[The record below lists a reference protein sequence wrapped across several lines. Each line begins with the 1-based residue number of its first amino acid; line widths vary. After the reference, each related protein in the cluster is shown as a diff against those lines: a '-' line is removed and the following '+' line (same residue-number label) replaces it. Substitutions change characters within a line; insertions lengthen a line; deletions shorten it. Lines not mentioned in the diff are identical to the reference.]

1 MSRLLPADG
10 RVAVAVATT
19 GADAEACL
27 AQTRAAAAA
36 GADVVELRADLLLAG
51 PGPRTSPAPR
61 SEGASRPE
69 DPSRL
74 EGPGWPGAPDRVGD
88 VVGLVGDVV
97 NEAGGTPVLLTV
109 RTVAEGGGARLDD
122 AAYSDLL
129 HRLIEG
135 LAELGA
141 ARRPTALDVEQARGG
156 TAGLVARAHGAG
168 LDVVVSHHDL
178 RATPADEAMLAR
190 LRAMADAGAD
200 VAKLAVMPSGP
211 RDVARLLGVT
221 ARAGEELD
229 VAVATMSM
237 GPLGAVSRLSGAV
250 FGSVLTFATAGG
262 APSAPGQLPIDR
274 VRAVLDL
281 LPPLPRD
288 RP

>member
-36 GADVVELRADLLLAG
+36 GADVVELRADLLAG

-61 SEGASRPE
+61 FEGPGRP
-69 DPSRL
+69 
-74 EGPGWPGAPDRVGD
+74 EGPGWVGD
-88 VVGLVGDVV
+88 VVELAGDVV
-97 NEAGGTPVLLTV
+97 DEAGGAPVLLTV
-109 RTVAEGGGARLDD
+109 RTAAEGGGAGLDD
-122 AAYSDLL
+122 AAYFDLL

-141 ARRPTALDVEQARGG
+141 DRRPAALDVEQARGG

-168 LDVVVSHHDL
+168 LDVVVSHHDF
-178 RATPADEAMLAR
+178 RATPADGVMLAR

-200 VAKLAVMPSGP
+200 VAKLAVMPRGP

-237 GPLGAVSRLSGAV
+237 GPLGAVSRLGGAV

>member
-19 GADAEACL
+19 
-27 AQTRAAAAA
+27 

-61 SEGASRPE
+61 SEGPSRP
-69 DPSRL
+69 

-88 VVGLVGDVV
+88 VVGLAGDVV
-97 NEAGGTPVLLTV
+97 NEAGGAPVLLTV
-109 RTVAEGGGARLDD
+109 RTVAEGGGAGLDD

-141 ARRPTALDVEQARGG
+141 ARRPAALDVEQARGG

-168 LDVVVSHHDL
+168 LDVVVSHHDF
-178 RATPADEAMLAR
+178 RATPADGVMLAR

-200 VAKLAVMPSGP
+200 VAKLAVMPRGP
-211 RDVARLLGVT
+211 WDVARLLGVT

-281 LPPLPRD
+281 LPPLPQD

>member
-19 GADAEACL
+19 GADAATCL
-27 AQTRAAAAA
+27 AQARAAAAA
-36 GADVVELRADLLLAG
+36 GADVVELRADLLADPDPLGAAG
-51 PGPRTSPAPR
+51 RLKG
-61 SEGASRPE
+61 
-69 DPSRL
+69 PSRL
-74 EGPGWPGAPDRVGD
+74 EGPGRCGGSGRIGD
-88 VVGLVGDVV
+88 VVGLAAGVV
-97 NEAGGTPVLLTV
+97 DAAGGAPVLLTV
-109 RTVAEGGGARLDD
+109 RTAAEGGGAGLDD
-122 AAYSDLL
+122 DAYSGLL
-129 HRLIEG
+129 RRLIAG
-135 LAELGA
+135 LADLEA
-141 ARRPTALDVEQARGG
+141 ARRPAALDVEQARGG
-156 TAGLVARAHGAG
+156 TAELVVRAHGAG
-168 LDVVVSHHDL
+168 LDAVVSHHDL

-200 VAKLAVMPSGP
+200 VAKLAVVPRGP

-221 ARAGEELD
+221 ARASEELD

-250 FGSVLTFATAGG
+250 FGSALTFATAGG

-281 LPPLPRD
+281 LPPLPRN

>member
-19 GADAEACL
+19 GADAAACL

-36 GADVVELRADLLLAG
+36 GADVVELRADLLADPDPLGAAG
-51 PGPRTSPAPR
+51 RLKG
-61 SEGASRPE
+61 
-69 DPSRL
+69 PSRL
-74 EGPGWPGAPDRVGD
+74 EGPGRCGGSGRIGD
-88 VVGLVGDVV
+88 VVGLAAGVV
-97 NEAGGTPVLLTV
+97 DAAGGAPVLLTV
-109 RTVAEGGGARLDD
+109 RTAAEGGGAELDD
-122 AAYSDLL
+122 DAYSGLL
-129 HRLIEG
+129 RRLIEG
-135 LAELGA
+135 LADLEA
-141 ARRPTALDVEQARGG
+141 ARRPAALDVEQARGG
-156 TAGLVARAHGAG
+156 TAELVVRAHGAG

-200 VAKLAVMPSGP
+200 VAKLAVVPRGP

-221 ARAGEELD
+221 ARASEELD

-250 FGSVLTFATAGG
+250 FGSALTFATAGG

-281 LPPLPRD
+281 LPPLPRN

>member
-19 GADAEACL
+19 GADVAACL
-27 AQTRAAAAA
+27 AQARAAAAA
-36 GADVVELRADLLLAG
+36 GADVVELRADLLADPDPLGAAG
-51 PGPRTSPAPR
+51 RLKG
-61 SEGASRPE
+61 
-69 DPSRL
+69 PSRL
-74 EGPGWPGAPDRVGD
+74 EGPGRCGGPGRIGD
-88 VVGLVGDVV
+88 VVGLAAGVV
-97 NEAGGTPVLLTV
+97 DAAGGAPVLLTV
-109 RTVAEGGGARLDD
+109 RTAAEGGGAGLDD
-122 AAYSDLL
+122 DAYSGLL
-129 HRLIEG
+129 RRLIEG
-135 LAELGA
+135 LADLEA
-141 ARRPTALDVEQARGG
+141 ARRPAALDVEQARGG
-156 TAGLVARAHGAG
+156 TAELVVRAHGAG
-168 LDVVVSHHDL
+168 LDAVVSHHDL

-200 VAKLAVMPSGP
+200 VAKLAVVPRGP

-221 ARAGEELD
+221 ARASEELD

-250 FGSVLTFATAGG
+250 FGSALTFATAGG

-281 LPPLPRD
+281 LPPLPRN

>member
-19 GADAEACL
+19 GADAAACL

-36 GADVVELRADLLLAG
+36 GADVVELRADLLADPDPLGAAG
-51 PGPRTSPAPR
+51 RLKG
-61 SEGASRPE
+61 
-69 DPSRL
+69 PSRL
-74 EGPGWPGAPDRVGD
+74 EGPGRCGGSGRIGD
-88 VVGLVGDVV
+88 VVGLAAGVV
-97 NEAGGTPVLLTV
+97 DAAGGAPVLLTV
-109 RTVAEGGGARLDD
+109 RTAAEGGGAELDD
-122 AAYSDLL
+122 DAYSGLL
-129 HRLIEG
+129 RRLIEG
-135 LAELGA
+135 LADLEA
-141 ARRPTALDVEQARGG
+141 ARRPAALDVEQARGG
-156 TAGLVARAHGAG
+156 AAELVVRAHGAG
-168 LDVVVSHHDL
+168 LDAVVSHHDL

-200 VAKLAVMPSGP
+200 VAKLAVVPRGP

-221 ARAGEELD
+221 ARASEELD

-250 FGSVLTFATAGG
+250 FGSALTFATAGG

-281 LPPLPRD
+281 LPPLPRN

>member
-19 GADAEACL
+19 GADAETCL
-27 AQTRAAAAA
+27 AHARAAAAA
-36 GADVVELRADLLLAG
+36 GADVVELRADLLAG
-51 PGPRTSPAPR
+51 P
-61 SEGASRPE
+61 
-69 DPSRL
+69 DPL
-74 EGPGWPGAPDRVGD
+74 GD
-88 VVGLVGDVV
+88 AVGLAAGVV
-97 NEAGGTPVLLTV
+97 DAAGGAPVLLTV
-109 RTVAEGGGARLDD
+109 RTAAEGGGAGLDD
-122 AAYSDLL
+122 GAYCDLL

-135 LAELGA
+135 LADLEA
-141 ARRPTALDVEQARGG
+141 ARRPAALDVEQARGG
-156 TAGLVARAHGAG
+156 AAELVARAHGAG

-200 VAKLAVMPSGP
+200 IAKLAVTPRGP

-250 FGSVLTFATAGG
+250 FGSALTFATAGG

-281 LPPLPRD
+281 LPPLPRN

>member
-19 GADAEACL
+19 GADAAACL

-36 GADVVELRADLLLAG
+36 GADVVELRADLLADPDPLGAAG
-51 PGPRTSPAPR
+51 RLKG
-61 SEGASRPE
+61 
-69 DPSRL
+69 PSRL
-74 EGPGWPGAPDRVGD
+74 EGPGRCGGSGRIGD
-88 VVGLVGDVV
+88 VVGLAAGVV
-97 NEAGGTPVLLTV
+97 DAAGGAPVLLTV
-109 RTVAEGGGARLDD
+109 RTAAEGGGAGLDD
-122 AAYSDLL
+122 DAYSGLL

-135 LAELGA
+135 LADLEA
-141 ARRPTALDVEQARGG
+141 ARRPAALDVEQARGG
-156 TAGLVARAHGAG
+156 TAELVVRAHGAG
-168 LDVVVSHHDL
+168 LDAVVSHHDL

-200 VAKLAVMPSGP
+200 VAKLAVTPRGP

-221 ARAGEELD
+221 ARASEELD

-250 FGSVLTFATAGG
+250 FGSALTFATAGG

-281 LPPLPRD
+281 LPPLPRN

>member
-1 MSRLLPADG
+1 MSRLLPVDG

-19 GADAEACL
+19 GADAAACL
-27 AQTRAAAAA
+27 AQARAAAAA
-36 GADVVELRADLLLAG
+36 GADVVELRADLLADPDPLGAAG
-51 PGPRTSPAPR
+51 RLKG
-61 SEGASRPE
+61 
-69 DPSRL
+69 PSRL
-74 EGPGWPGAPDRVGD
+74 EGPGRCGVPGRIGD
-88 VVGLVGDVV
+88 VVGLAAGVV
-97 NEAGGTPVLLTV
+97 DAAGGAPVLLTV
-109 RTVAEGGGARLDD
+109 RTAAEGGGAELDD
-122 AAYSDLL
+122 DAYSGLL
-129 HRLIEG
+129 RRLIEG
-135 LAELGA
+135 LADLEA
-141 ARRPTALDVEQARGG
+141 ARRPAALDVEQARGG
-156 TAGLVARAHGAG
+156 TAELVVRAHGAG

-200 VAKLAVMPSGP
+200 VAKLAVTPRGP

-221 ARAGEELD
+221 ARASEELD

-250 FGSVLTFATAGG
+250 FGSALTFATAGG

-281 LPPLPRD
+281 LPPLPRN

>member
-19 GADAEACL
+19 GADVAACL
-27 AQTRAAAAA
+27 AQARAAAAA
-36 GADVVELRADLLLAG
+36 GADVVELRADLLADPDPLGAAG
-51 PGPRTSPAPR
+51 RLKG
-61 SEGASRPE
+61 
-69 DPSRL
+69 PSRL
-74 EGPGWPGAPDRVGD
+74 EGPGRCGVPGRIGD
-88 VVGLVGDVV
+88 VVGLAAGVV
-97 NEAGGTPVLLTV
+97 DAAGGAPVLLTV
-109 RTVAEGGGARLDD
+109 RTAAEGGGAELDD
-122 AAYSDLL
+122 DAYSGLL
-129 HRLIEG
+129 RRLIEG
-135 LAELGA
+135 LADLEA
-141 ARRPTALDVEQARGG
+141 ARRPAALDVEQARGG
-156 TAGLVARAHGAG
+156 AAELVVRAHGAG
-168 LDVVVSHHDL
+168 LDAVVSHHDL

-200 VAKLAVMPSGP
+200 VAKLAVTPRGP

-221 ARAGEELD
+221 ARASEELD

-250 FGSVLTFATAGG
+250 FGSALTFATAGG

-281 LPPLPRD
+281 LPPLPRN

>member
-19 GADAEACL
+19 GADAAACL

-36 GADVVELRADLLLAG
+36 GADVVELRADLLADPDPLGAAG
-51 PGPRTSPAPR
+51 RLKG
-61 SEGASRPE
+61 
-69 DPSRL
+69 PSRL
-74 EGPGWPGAPDRVGD
+74 EGPGRCGGPGRIGD
-88 VVGLVGDVV
+88 VVGLAGDVV
-97 NEAGGTPVLLTV
+97 DAAGGAPVLLTV
-109 RTVAEGGGARLDD
+109 RTAAEGGGAELDD
-122 AAYSDLL
+122 DAYSGLL
-129 HRLIEG
+129 RRLIEG
-135 LAELGA
+135 LADLEA
-141 ARRPTALDVEQARGG
+141 ARRPAALDVEQARGG
-156 TAGLVARAHGAG
+156 TAELVVRAHGAG
-168 LDVVVSHHDL
+168 LDAVVSHHDL

-200 VAKLAVMPSGP
+200 VAKLAVVPRGP

-221 ARAGEELD
+221 ARASEELD

-250 FGSVLTFATAGG
+250 FGSALTFATAGG

-281 LPPLPRD
+281 LPPLPRN

>member
-19 GADAEACL
+19 GADAAACL

-36 GADVVELRADLLLAG
+36 GADVVELRADLLADPDPLGAAG
-51 PGPRTSPAPR
+51 RLKG
-61 SEGASRPE
+61 
-69 DPSRL
+69 PSRL
-74 EGPGWPGAPDRVGD
+74 EGPGRCGGSGRIGD
-88 VVGLVGDVV
+88 VVGLAAGVV
-97 NEAGGTPVLLTV
+97 DAAGGAPVLLTV
-109 RTVAEGGGARLDD
+109 RTAAEGGGAGLDD
-122 AAYSDLL
+122 DAYSGLL
-129 HRLIEG
+129 RRLIAG
-135 LAELGA
+135 LADLEA
-141 ARRPTALDVEQARGG
+141 ARRPAALDVEQARGG
-156 TAGLVARAHGAG
+156 TAELVVRAHGVG
-168 LDVVVSHHDL
+168 LDAVVSHHDL

-200 VAKLAVMPSGP
+200 VAKLAVVPRGP

-221 ARAGEELD
+221 ARASEELD

-250 FGSVLTFATAGG
+250 FGSALTFATAGG

-281 LPPLPRD
+281 LPPLPRN

>member
-1 MSRLLPADG
+1 MSRLLPVDG

-19 GADAEACL
+19 GADAAACL
-27 AQTRAAAAA
+27 AQARAAAAA
-36 GADVVELRADLLLAG
+36 GADVVELRADLLADPDPLGAAG
-51 PGPRTSPAPR
+51 RLKG
-61 SEGASRPE
+61 
-69 DPSRL
+69 PSRL
-74 EGPGWPGAPDRVGD
+74 EGPGRCGVPGRIGD
-88 VVGLVGDVV
+88 VVGLAAGVV
-97 NEAGGTPVLLTV
+97 DAAGGAPVLLTV
-109 RTVAEGGGARLDD
+109 RTAAEGGGAELDD
-122 AAYSDLL
+122 DAYSGLL
-129 HRLIEG
+129 RRLIEG
-135 LAELGA
+135 LADLEA
-141 ARRPTALDVEQARGG
+141 ARRPAALDVEQARGG
-156 TAGLVARAHGAG
+156 TAELVVRAHGAG

-200 VAKLAVMPSGP
+200 VAKLAVVPRGP

-221 ARAGEELD
+221 ARASEELD

-250 FGSVLTFATAGG
+250 FGSALTFATAGG

-281 LPPLPRD
+281 LPPLPRN

>member
-19 GADAEACL
+19 GADAATCL

-36 GADVVELRADLLLAG
+36 GADVVELRADLLADPDPL
-51 PGPRTSPAPR
+51 
-61 SEGASRPE
+61 GACGHLKG
-69 DPSRL
+69 PSRL
-74 EGPGWPGAPDRVGD
+74 EGPGRCGVPGRIGDVAGLAGD
-88 VVGLVGDVV
+88 VVDA
-97 NEAGGTPVLLTV
+97 AGGAPVLLTV
-109 RTVAEGGGARLDD
+109 RTAAEGGGAGLDD
-122 AAYSDLL
+122 GAYCDLL

-135 LAELGA
+135 LADLEA
-141 ARRPTALDVEQARGG
+141 ARRPAALDVEQARGG
-156 TAGLVARAHGAG
+156 AAELVARAHGAG

-200 VAKLAVMPSGP
+200 IAKLAVTPRGP

-250 FGSVLTFATAGG
+250 FGSALTFATAGG

-274 VRAVLDL
+274 VRAVLDI
-281 LPPLPRD
+281 LPPLPRN

>member
-19 GADAEACL
+19 GADAAACL
-27 AQTRAAAAA
+27 AQARAAAAA
-36 GADVVELRADLLLAG
+36 GADVVELRADLLADPDPLGAAG
-51 PGPRTSPAPR
+51 RLKG
-61 SEGASRPE
+61 
-69 DPSRL
+69 PSRL
-74 EGPGWPGAPDRVGD
+74 EGPGRCGVPGRIGD
-88 VVGLVGDVV
+88 VVGLAAGVV
-97 NEAGGTPVLLTV
+97 DAAGGAPVLLTV
-109 RTVAEGGGARLDD
+109 RTAAEGGGAELDD
-122 AAYSDLL
+122 DAYSGLL
-129 HRLIEG
+129 RRLIEG
-135 LAELGA
+135 LADLEA
-141 ARRPTALDVEQARGG
+141 ARRPAALDVEQARGG
-156 TAGLVARAHGAG
+156 TAELVVRAHGAG

-200 VAKLAVMPSGP
+200 VAKLAVVPRGP

-221 ARAGEELD
+221 ARASEELD

-250 FGSVLTFATAGG
+250 FGSALTFATAGG

>member
-19 GADAEACL
+19 GADAATCL
-27 AQTRAAAAA
+27 AQARAAAAA
-36 GADVVELRADLLLAG
+36 GADVVELRADLLADPDPLGAAG
-51 PGPRTSPAPR
+51 RLKDS
-61 SEGASRPE
+61 
-69 DPSRL
+69 SRL
-74 EGPGWPGAPDRVGD
+74 EGPGRCGGSGRIGD
-88 VVGLVGDVV
+88 VVGLAADVV
-97 NEAGGTPVLLTV
+97 DAAGGAPVLLTV
-109 RTVAEGGGARLDD
+109 RTAAEGGGAGLDD
-122 AAYSDLL
+122 DAYSGLL

-135 LAELGA
+135 LADLEA
-141 ARRPTALDVEQARGG
+141 ARRPAALDVEQARGG
-156 TAGLVARAHGAG
+156 TAELVVRAHGAG
-168 LDVVVSHHDL
+168 LDAVVSHHDL

-200 VAKLAVMPSGP
+200 VAKLAVVPRGP

-250 FGSVLTFATAGG
+250 FGSALTFATAGG

-281 LPPLPRD
+281 LPPLPRN

>member
-19 GADAEACL
+19 GADAAACL

-36 GADVVELRADLLLAG
+36 GADVVELRADLLADPDPLGAAG
-51 PGPRTSPAPR
+51 RLKG
-61 SEGASRPE
+61 
-69 DPSRL
+69 PSRL
-74 EGPGWPGAPDRVGD
+74 EGPGRCGGPGRIGD
-88 VVGLVGDVV
+88 VVGLAAGVV
-97 NEAGGTPVLLTV
+97 DAAGGAPVLLTV
-109 RTVAEGGGARLDD
+109 RTAAEGGGAGLDD
-122 AAYSDLL
+122 DAYSGLL
-129 HRLIEG
+129 RRLIAG
-135 LAELGA
+135 LADLEA
-141 ARRPTALDVEQARGG
+141 ARRPAALDVEQARGG
-156 TAGLVARAHGAG
+156 TAELVVRAHGAG
-168 LDVVVSHHDL
+168 LDAVVSHHDL

-200 VAKLAVMPSGP
+200 VAKLAVTPRGP

-221 ARAGEELD
+221 ARASEELD

-250 FGSVLTFATAGG
+250 FGSALTFATAGG

-281 LPPLPRD
+281 LPPLPRN

>member
-19 GADAEACL
+19 GADVAACL
-27 AQTRAAAAA
+27 AQARAAAAA
-36 GADVVELRADLLLAG
+36 GADVVELRADLLAG
-51 PGPRTSPAPR
+51 PDPL
-61 SEGASRPE
+61 GAAGRLKG
-69 DPSRL
+69 PSRL
-74 EGPGWPGAPDRVGD
+74 EGPGRCGGSGRIGD
-88 VVGLVGDVV
+88 VVGLAAGVV
-97 NEAGGTPVLLTV
+97 DAAGGAPVLLTV
-109 RTVAEGGGARLDD
+109 RTAAEGGGAGLDD
-122 AAYSDLL
+122 DAYSGLL
-129 HRLIEG
+129 RRLIEG
-135 LAELGA
+135 LADLEA
-141 ARRPTALDVEQARGG
+141 ARRPAALDVEQARGG
-156 TAGLVARAHGAG
+156 TAELVSRAHGAG

-178 RATPADEAMLAR
+178 RTTPAEEAMLAR

-200 VAKLAVMPSGP
+200 VAKLAVTPRGP

-250 FGSVLTFATAGG
+250 FGSALTFATAGG

-281 LPPLPRD
+281 LPPLPRN

>member
-19 GADAEACL
+19 GADAATCL

-36 GADVVELRADLLLAG
+36 GADVVELRADLLADPDPLEACG
-51 PGPRTSPAPR
+51 HLKG
-61 SEGASRPE
+61 
-69 DPSRL
+69 PSRL
-74 EGPGWPGAPDRVGD
+74 EGPGRCGVPGRIGDVAGLAGD
-88 VVGLVGDVV
+88 VVDA
-97 NEAGGTPVLLTV
+97 AGGAPVLLTV
-109 RTVAEGGGARLDD
+109 RTAAEGGGAGLDD
-122 AAYSDLL
+122 GAYSGLL

-135 LAELGA
+135 LADLEA
-141 ARRPTALDVEQARGG
+141 ARRPAALDVEQARGG
-156 TAGLVARAHGAG
+156 AAGLVARAHGAG

-200 VAKLAVMPSGP
+200 IAKLAVTPRGP

-281 LPPLPRD
+281 LPPLPRN

>member
-19 GADAEACL
+19 GADAATCL
-27 AQTRAAAAA
+27 AQTRAAVAA
-36 GADVVELRADLLLAG
+36 GADVVELRADLLAG
-51 PGPRTSPAPR
+51 PGRRGGPDGRGVP
-61 SEGASRPE
+61 
-69 DPSRL
+69 DL
-74 EGPGWPGAPDRVGD
+74 LVGPGPLGDAVGLAGD
-88 VVGLVGDVV
+88 VVDA
-97 NEAGGTPVLLTV
+97 AGGAPVLLTV
-109 RTVAEGGGARLDD
+109 RTAAEGGGAGLGDD
-122 AAYSDLL
+122 AYSDLL
-129 HRLIEG
+129 RRLIEG
-135 LAELGA
+135 LAGLGA
-141 ARRPTALDVEQARGG
+141 ARRPAALDVEQARGG
-156 TAGLVARAHGAG
+156 AAGLVARAHGAG
-168 LDVVVSHHDL
+168 LDAVVSHHDL
-178 RATPADEAMLAR
+178 RATPADGVMLAR

-200 VAKLAVMPSGP
+200 VAKLAVTPRVP

-281 LPPLPRD
+281 LPPPPRD

>member
-19 GADAEACL
+19 GADAATCL
-27 AQTRAAAAA
+27 AQARAAAAA
-36 GADVVELRADLLLAG
+36 GADVVELRADLLA
-51 PGPRTSPAPR
+51 
-61 SEGASRPE
+61 
-69 DPSRL
+69 DPDPLGTCGHLKDSSRL
-74 EGPGWPGAPDRVGD
+74 EGPGRCGVPGRIGD
-88 VVGLVGDVV
+88 VVGLAGDVV
-97 NEAGGTPVLLTV
+97 DAAGGAPVLLTV
-109 RTVAEGGGARLDD
+109 RTAAEGGGAGLDA
-122 AAYSDLL
+122 AAYSGLL

-135 LAELGA
+135 LADLEA
-141 ARRPTALDVEQARGG
+141 ARRPAALDVEQARGG
-156 TAGLVARAHGAG
+156 TAELVARAHGAG
-168 LDVVVSHHDL
+168 LDAVVSHHDL
-178 RATPADEAMLAR
+178 RTTPADEAMFAR
-190 LRAMADAGAD
+190 LRAMAGVGAD
-200 VAKLAVMPSGP
+200 IAKLAVVPRGP

-221 ARAGEELD
+221 ARASEELD

-274 VRAVLDL
+274 VRAVLDI
-281 LPPLPRD
+281 LPPLPRN

>member
-27 AQTRAAAAA
+27 AQTRAAAAV
-36 GADVVELRADLLLAG
+36 GADVVELRADLLAG

-61 SEGASRPE
+61 SEG
-69 DPSRL
+69 PSRL
-74 EGPGWPGAPDRVGD
+74 EGPGWPGAPEWVGD
-88 VVGLVGDVV
+88 VVGLAGDVV
-97 NEAGGTPVLLTV
+97 NEAGGAPVLLTV
-109 RTVAEGGGARLDD
+109 RTVAEGGGAGLDD

-141 ARRPTALDVEQARGG
+141 ARRPAALDVEQARGG

-168 LDVVVSHHDL
+168 LDVVVSHHDF
-178 RATPADEAMLAR
+178 RATPADGVMLAR

-200 VAKLAVMPSGP
+200 VAKLAVMPRGP

-281 LPPLPRD
+281 LPPLPQD

>member
-19 GADAEACL
+19 GADVAACL
-27 AQTRAAAAA
+27 AQARAAAAA
-36 GADVVELRADLLLAG
+36 GADVVELRADLLADLLAD
-51 PGPRTSPAPR
+51 PDPL
-61 SEGASRPE
+61 GAAGRLKDS
-69 DPSRL
+69 SRL
-74 EGPGWPGAPDRVGD
+74 EGPGRCGVPGRIGD
-88 VVGLVGDVV
+88 VVGLAAGVV
-97 NEAGGTPVLLTV
+97 DAAGGAPVLLTV
-109 RTVAEGGGARLDD
+109 RTAAEGGGAGLDD
-122 AAYSDLL
+122 DAYSGLL

-135 LAELGA
+135 LADLEA
-141 ARRPTALDVEQARGG
+141 ARRPAALDVEQARGG
-156 TAGLVARAHGAG
+156 TAELVARAHGAG
-168 LDVVVSHHDL
+168 LDAVVSHHDL
-178 RATPADEAMLAR
+178 RTTPADEAMLAR

-200 VAKLAVMPSGP
+200 VAKLAVTPRGP

-221 ARAGEELD
+221 ARASEELD